1 MEKFIFSLGI
11 IFFGLALGYVIQILV
26 HKRIIT
32 IPYDIETVRKAL
44 QKMALLFFN
53 PVASLGAVW
62 IVNLDDL
69 KMITLPFIGITALLL
84 GGFLAFL
91 FARMQ
96 NMTRKQTGAYI
107 VAGGF
112 TNIGSIGGWLCFIFL
127 GEAGFA
133 LVTFYKLF
141 ELFSYYGFG
150 FPIAKSYSSDVS
162 KTESFTNRMKKVL
175 VDPFML
181 VALGSIF
188 VGFALNISGLE
199 RPNFYGT
206 VNAIFVPTAT
216 ILLLTSIGMA
226 MHFGRI
232 GKYIKEGLLIAL
244 IKFAIVPAVATTI
257 AYVVGFGEINEGL
270 PLKVVMILSSMPVG
284 FIAMVPP
291 TIYDL
296 DVDLANANWLVTNSL
311 LVLVIPVLQ
320 YLINLF

>member
-1 MEKFIFSLGI
+1 MEKFVFSLGI
-11 IFFGLALGYVIQILV
+11 IFWGLALGYAIQILI
-26 HKRIIT
+26 HKSIIK
-32 IPYDIETVRKAL
+32 IPYDIGTLRKTL

-53 PVASLGAVW
+53 PVAFIGAIW
-62 IVNLDDL
+62 IVNLDEL
-69 KMITLPFIGITALLL
+69 KFIALPFIGITALVL
-84 GGFLAFL
+84 GGFLAFW
-91 FARMQ
+91 FAKMQ
-96 NMTRKQTGAYI
+96 KMSKKQTGAYI

-112 TNIGSIGGWLCFIFL
+112 TNIGSIGGLLCFIFL

-133 LVTFYKLF
+133 LMPFYKLF
-141 ELFSYYGFG
+141 ELFSYYGIG
-150 FPIAKSYSSDVS
+150 FPIAKSYSLDVAE
-162 KTESFTNRMKKVL
+162 TESFTERMKKVL

-181 VALGSIF
+181 VTLGSIF
-188 VGFALNISGLE
+188 AGFALNICGLE

-216 ILLLTSIGMA
+216 ILLLSSIGMA

-244 IKFAIVPAVATTI
+244 IKFVIVPAVATTL
-257 AYVVGFGEINEGL
+257 AYLVGFGEIDQGL

-296 DVDLANANWLVTNSL
+296 DVDLANANWLVTNIL
-311 LVLVIPVLQ
+311 LILVIPVLQ
-320 YLINLF
+320 YLITLF